1 MGKFC
6 SEEKAM
12 TEYEARQQ
20 VLEAGLRLIET
31 GLIAR
36 TWGNVSCRVDDESFV
51 ITPTGRAYTELTP
64 EELALCAVRDAS
76 TTGDVKPS
84 IEKGIHAMVYRERKD
99 AGFVIHTHQKWA
111 TALSACGISALG
123 GSPVSAYAHA
133 GTAKLVEKIRAVLPN
148 AKDSLLIPRHGAVCF
163 GPDLTAAFT
172 AAQKLEESSQLLI
185 IQKYME
191 QSGEKMPQSLRRV
204 FDYCAKAGGG
214 EELLPL
220 TATSRRESDSFLFNI
235 NGVETRYTRIS
246 GDMPEEARLHE
257 EIYRLRPD
265 ANFIESTADDAVV
278 SFSLKNTAL
287 PSMLDDTAQMMG
299 SAVNNA
305 GDAPAGIVSAIK
317 GGKRACLFTGRG
329 GLSFAE
335 TKDEAVAGKLIL
347 EKNAAAYLCAELFG
361 GVKPISAFECYLQH
375 TTYKNKYSKKK

>member
-1 MGKFC
+1 MI
-6 SEEKAM
+6 
-12 TEYEARQQ
+12 EYEARQQ
-20 VLEAGLRLIET
+20 VLAAGLRLLET

-36 TWGNVSCRVDDESFV
+36 TWGNVSCRVDAESFV
-51 ITPTGRAYTELTP
+51 ITPSGRAYTNLAP
-64 EELALCAVRDAS
+64 EELVVCAVRDSSYSGA
-76 TTGDVKPS
+76 VKPS
-84 IEKGIHAMVYRERKD
+84 MEKGIHAMVYRERQD

-123 GSPVSAYAHA
+123 ASPVSGYAHA
-133 GTAKLVEKIRAVLPN
+133 GTAKLVEKIKAVLPS

-163 GPDLTAAFT
+163 GPDMEAAFN

-191 QSGEKMPQSLRRV
+191 QSGEKMPDSLRRV
-204 FDYCAKAGGG
+204 FDYCAKAAAQKDGA
-214 EELLPL
+214 EERPPL
-220 TATSRRESDSFLFNI
+220 TATSRRESDSFLFLL
-235 NGVETRYTRIS
+235 NGTETRYTRIS

-265 ANFIESTADDAVV
+265 ANFIEATADDAVV

-287 PSMLDDTAQMMG
+287 LSVLDDTAQMMG
-299 SAVNNA
+299 PAVNSA
-305 GDAPAGIVSAIK
+305 GNSPAGIVAAIK
-317 GGKRACLFTGRG
+317 GGRRACLFTGRG

-347 EKNAAAYLCAELFG
+347 EKNAAAFLCAELFG
-361 GVKPISAFECYLQH
+361 GAKPIPALECWFLH
-375 TTYKNKYSKKK
+375 TVYKNKYSKSK